1 MNTEKYK
8 SVAVKKEVW
17 EKLWK
22 ISKDNERSPASQVAW
37 FVKHYAKIKKALAET

>member
-8 SVAVKKEVW
+8 SVAVK
-17 EKLWK
+17 
-22 ISKDNERSPASQVAW
+22 NERSPASQVAW